1 MSNMRTS
8 NLALAVAVILAG
20 CMWYI
25 YHLGGERATLRMRL
39 HASDSTIAAL
49 RAPSV
54 ARDTIY
60 RIDTLRYRVAVDRWK
75 ETARWDTVT
84 IQVPAETV
92 KTIIREAN
100 TALNACSVVVQTC
113 EQRVATRDSLIRELQ
128 KREPLIANRPSVFA
142 RLRDKAVPV
151 FIGAGLGYF
160 AGSRQ

>member
-1 MSNMRTS
+1 MQGR
-8 NLALAVAVILAG
+8 NLNLILAAILTATL
-20 CMWYI
+20 WWVYTI
-25 YHLGGERATLRMRL
+25 GGERATLRYRL

-49 RAPSV
+49 QARSV